1 VRGFELE
8 APIRTERLLLRAFEP
23 GDLAAVRAMQTD
35 DDVVRYLEWGP
46 RTSAEIEESLR
57 KKIAATAIHGGGE
70 ALSLAAVL
78 PATDEVVGDL
88 VLHCVSEVDERGE
101 IGFIVPPA
109 HGGKGYATE
118 AARALLRIAFDE
130 VGFRRVIGQVESR
143 NVASAR
149 VLEKLGMRREA
160 HFVENVFVKG
170 EWQDE
175 MIYAILA
182 REWRAAVS

>member
-1 VRGFELE
+1 MRGFDLD
-8 APIRTERLLLRAFEP
+8 APIRTERLLLRAFVP
-23 GDLAAVRAMQTD
+23 GDLGSVRAMQTD
-35 DDVVRYLEWGP
+35 EDVVRYLEWGP
-46 RTSAEIEESLR
+46 RTPEEIAESLR
-57 KKIAATAIHGGGE
+57 KKIAATTIHGQGD

-78 PATDEVVGDL
+78 PDTGEMVGDL

-109 HGGKGYATE
+109 HEGKGYATE

-143 NVASAR
+143 NAASAR
-149 VLEKLGMRREA
+149 VLEKLGMRLEA

-182 REWRAAVS
+182 REWRAAL

>member
-1 VRGFELE
+1 MRGFDLD
-8 APIRTERLLLRAFEP
+8 APIRTERLLLRAFVP
-23 GDLAAVRAMQTD
+23 GDLGDVRAMQTD
-35 DDVVRYLEWGP
+35 EDVVRYLEWGP
-46 RTSAEIEESLR
+46 RAPEEIAESLR
-57 KKIAATAIHGGGE
+57 KKIAATAIHGEGD

-78 PATDEVVGDL
+78 PETGEVVGDF
-88 VLHCVSEVDERGE
+88 VLHCVSAVDERGE

-109 HGGKGYATE
+109 HEGRGYATE

-130 VGFRRVIGQVESR
+130 VGFHRVIGQVESR

-182 REWRAAVS
+182 REWQVAP